1 MFYPRFHSDL
11 DILMQSSIYGVSG
24 VSSSYILYSNILLGK
39 ILTVFVSILPNVPW
53 YMVFHYVLIF
63 ISLFV
68 ITYITVKRNKSV
80 TGKVLA
86 AVTVAFI
93 GYECYVEPNYMKTSV
108 LLCVSAAYLLYKG
121 EKIIMVSIT
130 GEQVD
135 RDSTIHYITLWPNDE
150 VKIYD
155 FGCDTKVEDVVEKLG
170 QPDQITEDELMLDYW
185 YRYNDACLYMS
196 FNSKSKV
203 LEYVN
208 FDLASNNK

>member
-1 MFYPRFHSDL
+1 MIKRR
-11 DILMQSSIYGVSG
+11 
-24 VSSSYILYSNILLGK
+24 LLKVGL
-39 ILTVFVSILPNVPW
+39 IITV
-53 YMVFHYVLIF
+53 
-63 ISLFV
+63 SLFSLNGCSDDEN
-68 ITYITVKRNKSV
+68 TKSQ
-80 TGKVLA
+80 
-86 AVTVAFI
+86 
-93 GYECYVEPNYMKTSV
+93 ENTSV
-108 LLCVSAAYLLYKG
+108 EMTTDEETQTETQEITTEEQKEGKFDPEDVCKNISINGELVEFPWTLNKLGDEYEFGNVTNSQEGDGVSAAYLLYKG